1 MFKLCKEKSTLF
13 PNKYQYFCWRKN
25 GILAHFSFSAKR
37 KIDRFSVA
45 RRHFAPRH
53 FAPKDKMPQDKMPQG
68 HFAPT
73 CVKMVDILP
82 QDILPQLFFCIFLW
96 HILCISRAH
105 LAHISGISWAYLG
118 HISGISGAYL
128 GYILLWYHLCCT
140 ACDNFLKCAI
150 FKLITPFNF
159 LFNFSPQISSPL
171 LHVTL
176 PFSALKYGSIAA

>member
-1 MFKLCKEKSTLF
+1 MMLRLMIE
-13 PNKYQYFCWRKN
+13 
-25 GILAHFSFSAKR
+25 
-37 KIDRFSVA
+37 A

>member
-1 MFKLCKEKSTLF
+1 MCNIFWPLSLF
-13 PNKYQYFCWRKN
+13 R
-25 GILAHFSFSAKR
+25 
-37 KIDRFSVA
+37 A
-45 RRHFAPRH
+45 RRHFAPRR
-53 FAPKDKMPQDKMPQG
+53 FAPKDKMPQG

-150 FKLITPFNF
+150 FKLITPTQF
-159 LFNFSPQISSPL
+159 PI
-171 LHVTL
+171 
-176 PFSALKYGSIAA
+176 